1 MMPPRRAAWVMLPT
15 SLVALLSACGGSVDA
30 TTPPSTI
37 PYLVYTHDA
46 PKLLPGTGSI
56 GIAPTGTPA
65 AISPRGSL
73 TIAADGRASWGAGLN
88 GGVTAYHHPQAKHLP
103 YAAMLCTSGL
113 GGKDNRKATYIL
125 VAAVAEAVSTA
136 AALAEQ
142 RFDSSFDDCADD
154 TASESL
160 RFDSAGNL
168 LRRTTRQ
175 PGGSGV
181 TTAYTATEVD
191 RMLGRDGLTEIG
203 ITTRLQAF
211 RLSVDGAPRYVL
223 VEQRSSAAQAAA
235 SCLILWKQ

>member
-46 PKLLPGTGSI
+46 PKLRPGTGSI
-56 GIAPTGTPA
+56 SIAPTGTPA
-65 AISPRGSL
+65 TISPRCSL
-73 TIAADGRASWGAGLN
+73 TIAADGRASWGGAGLN
-88 GGVTAYHHPQAKHLP
+88 GGVTAYHYPQAKHLP
-103 YAAMLCTSGL
+103 YAAMLCMSGL
-113 GGKDNRKATYIL
+113 GGKDNRKATHIL
-125 VAAVAEAVSTA
+125 VAAVAEVVSTA
-136 AALAEQ
+136 AALAEL

-168 LRRTTRQ
+168 LRRTTHQ
-175 PGGSGV
+175 LGGSGV

-191 RMLGRDGLTEIG
+191 RMLGRDGLAEIR
-203 ITTRLQAF
+203 ITTRLQPL

-235 SCLILWKQ
+235 SYLILWK